1 MKKIT
6 VYLFLFLFSVCIH
19 AQQDVNTSFATQM
32 NDMFGSLDKTK
43 VPNGI
48 LLDYGME
55 FANVPAF
62 NGTLTDSTYTNAANL
77 KQLYNT
83 LLSSRITNTTP
94 AMVTP
99 DVFENNWNNN
109 RTAGVISLCGLY
121 YKYAQIAYN
130 ATVNNKLTYSNNQFY
145 DKTINGVWQNPYQE
159 LQTFAMTPAIEQYDQ
174 LSFQVIIP
182 TALFY
187 TNNNSGVA
195 SIAIDFDNGLGYQT
209 VVLGQALT
217 VTYTA
222 TGLKNWKYKL
232 NLTNG
237 TTLYSQSKFQIGSN
251 TGTLIEIPLPPKPVC
266 ESCKTSV
273 TAVTST
279 AKETYWKPITAIKDY
294 DGVYGHVKIT
304 IDYAGTDQSIKK
316 PLIVAEGF
324 DLGALLN
331 PEKAYGNNTYS
342 ATFKKS
348 LEKSG
353 SALRNLIYED
363 TKQYDIIYVDW
374 DNGAD
379 YMQRNAYA
387 LEEVIKYV
395 NTEKAKAGS
404 TTPNVVLGQSM
415 GGVIARYALADMEQR
430 GLNHQ
435 TGLFISHDA
444 PQQGANIPIAV
455 QYMFRHLTRQ
465 YVQVGNTNLGNLVT
479 IPVLD
484 KFGASNYVSILDAP
498 ASKQLVANFVDSNYA
513 NDNTVNTSFYN
524 ELKTKGLTN
533 SGGYPLQ
540 CRNVAISN
548 GSECG
553 TIQSFNP
560 GDDLVNVNYNKGLSF
575 WGDLASLIYNPLGAS
590 IAGEL
595 INKNFYGIAILGSI
609 PGNSKYKA
617 DFQVKSLYTT
627 SGNEI
632 YKGRLSYTKKIAWL
646 FNVTVNITDVS
657 KNQPAGIL
665 PFDTY
670 GGGYFDTKAVAGAV
684 TVSGLYVRDRFGFI
698 PTASALDIGQRNIA
712 LDDTDYKKSYVG
724 AIAPVAPKNSPFANF
739 ISDFDRS
746 NPNAS
751 NKNHISFNDRNG
763 DWIVSELN
771 ALNNPSITPEKA
783 NCSYMCSDFEIAG
796 NAILC
801 GSGTYSVPITASCN
815 WTITEGA
822 NLVTITGNGTNTIT
836 ITPTAVGR
844 ITLTLN
850 LGNKY
855 CGYKT
860 LTKSIS
866 VNPNSNTPL
875 PIPSGEII
883 IGDWSCGEDGAI
895 PISFEPNPPFN
906 NGIVSY
912 SPQVM
917 AHPSRPRNFDFTVT
931 YTNPCNGATSK
942 KIYKLSTPAP
952 CANTARTANL
962 TQTNT
967 FKIFPNPSSNIINI
981 SLFDET
987 MSPSPQTPITAV
999 LYDLNGQEK
1008 RSVTVVNNTA
1018 AINVNNLK
1026 KGIYILKISIDGVIE
1041 SHQVIVE

>member
-1 MKKIT
+1 
-6 VYLFLFLFSVCIH
+6 
-19 AQQDVNTSFATQM
+19 M
-32 NDMFGSLDKTK
+32 NNMFGQLDKTK
-43 VPNGI
+43 IPNGL

-62 NGTLTDSTYTNAANL
+62 NGTLTDSTYTNAVNI

-83 LLSSRITNTTP
+83 LLSSRITNTTTT
-94 AMVTP
+94 MVTP
-99 DVFENNWNNN
+99 EVFENNWNSN

-121 YKYAQIAYN
+121 YKYSRFSYN
-130 ATVNNKLTYSNNQFY
+130 ATLNNKLTFSNNKFY
-145 DKTINGVWQNPYQE
+145 DKIINGVWQNPYEE

-209 VVLGQALT
+209 VVQGQALT

-237 TTLYSQSKFQIGSN
+237 TTLYSQSKFQIGSS
-251 TGTLIEIPLPPKPVC
+251 TGTFVEIPLPPKPVC
-266 ESCKTSV
+266 EMCKTSV
-273 TAVTST
+273 TATTST
-279 AKETYWKPITAIKDY
+279 AKQLYGQTITATTAY
-294 DGVYGHVKIT
+294 LGVYGHVKIT
-304 IDYAGTDQSIKK
+304 IDYAGDPNQGLKK

-331 PEKAYGNNTYS
+331 PEKVYGDNTYTK
-342 ATFKKS
+342 TFRGS
-348 LEKSG
+348 VFFSG
-353 SALRNLIYED
+353 SNLRNLIYED
-363 TKQYDIIYVDW
+363 TKQYDIVYVDW

-387 LEEVIKYV
+387 LEEVIKWV
-395 NTEKAKAGS
+395 NANKTS
-404 TTPNVVLGQSM
+404 TTKNVVLGQSM

-444 PQQGANIPIAV
+444 PQQGANIPIAS
-455 QYMFRHLTRQ
+455 QYMFRHLIRQ
-465 YVQVGNTNLGNLVT
+465 YMQVGNTNLGNLVT
-479 IPVLD
+479 IPLLD
-484 KFGASNYVSILDAP
+484 KYGASNYLSILDAP
-498 ASKQLVANFVDSNYA
+498 ASKQLIANFIDPNYA
-513 NDNTVNTSFYN
+513 INNTTNTSFYN
-524 ELKTKGLTN
+524 ELKTKGLSG

-540 CRNVAISN
+540 CRNIAISN

-560 GDDLVNVNYNKGLSF
+560 GDDLVNFNYNKGLSF
-575 WGDLASLIYNPLGAS
+575 WGDLASLIYNPLGG
-590 IAGEL
+590 IIGGEL
-595 INKNFYGIAILGSI
+595 INRNFYGIAILGGI
-609 PGNSKYKA
+609 PGHSKYKA
-617 DFQVKSLYTT
+617 DFQLKSLYNT
-627 SGNEI
+627 SGNQI

-684 TVSGLYVRDRFGFI
+684 TINGLYIRDRFGFI

-763 DWIVSELN
+763 DWLASELN
-771 ALNNPSITPEKA
+771 ALNNPNATPSLA
-783 NCSYMCSDFEIAG
+783 NCSYMCSDFVITG
-796 NAILC
+796 NATLC
-801 GSGTYSVPITASCN
+801 SSAVYSVPNVSTYYN

-822 NLVTITGNGTNTIT
+822 NLVTLTGNGTNTVT
-836 ITPTAVGR
+836 ITPTASASGKV
-844 ITLTLN
+844 TLRLD
-850 LGNKY
+850 LGNGI
-855 CGYKT
+855 CGDKT
-860 LTKSIS
+860 MTKS
-866 VNPNSNTPL
+866 VWVGKPNIEVELTSDSNYATIDL
-875 PIPSGEII
+875 VG
-883 IGDWSCGEDGAI
+883 G
-895 PISFEPNPPFN
+895 
-906 NGIVSY
+906 NGIDISKQNIT
-912 SPQVM
+912 STTWTKIASTNGGSAGGSGFSGSGQGP
-917 AHPSRPRNFDFTVT
+917 NFYWTATLVIT
-931 YTNPCNGATSK
+931 ATNDCGTTS
-942 KIYKLSTPAP
+942 ITRVITCAAPAP
-952 CANTARTANL
+952 CDTTYNLAAKSANGYVAN
-962 TQTNT
+962 
-967 FKIFPNPSSNIINI
+967 KIIDPCAKSVNQKILNI
-981 SLFDET
+981 SDSE
-987 MSPSPQTPITAV
+987 ITSAK
-999 LYDLNGQEK
+999 LYDTNSIEVKNYKTNDFPIEGIK
-1008 RSVTVVNNTA
+1008 R
-1018 AINVNNLK
+1018 
-1026 KGIYILKISIDGVIE
+1026 GIYILKVQINNTMLTKKI
-1041 SHQVIVE
+1041 IVN